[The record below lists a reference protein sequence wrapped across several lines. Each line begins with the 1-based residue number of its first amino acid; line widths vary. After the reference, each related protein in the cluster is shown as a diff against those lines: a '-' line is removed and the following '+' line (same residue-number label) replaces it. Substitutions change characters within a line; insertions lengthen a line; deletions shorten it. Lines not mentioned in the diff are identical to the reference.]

1 MTTIICTRYGI
12 TRDGLTKYA
21 LNRILRIYPTY
32 LIVFVL
38 TVLAILWIGSEHTRA
53 IDPNISIPQ
62 GVISWIKNITL
73 MGLDFSVVNRTV
85 PPGWTL
91 FIELFFYAFIPLA
104 VRFGPRFIAAWLILS
119 VAYHAYFLFGPYSPG
134 YCWNERYGNLLA
146 GSLGFALGCSARTI
160 FHNILKFKNSL
171 PLSIAGL
178 IVCYSIPTYCML
190 KGCSQSNWNF
200 IATGGFYLNM
210 LFSTLFI
217 ANIISYKQ
225 GRTDKFLGDLSY
237 PLYLCHLPVGFVVI
251 NLFNLVP
258 RTLTSLFVSLLFCV
272 PATLALH
279 LIDKKINLIRDVI
292 RPKEKTSVMQSR
304 QTI

>member
-1 MTTIICTRYGI
+1 
-12 TRDGLTKYA
+12 
-21 LNRILRIYPTY
+21 
-32 LIVFVL
+32 
-38 TVLAILWIGSEHTRA
+38 
-53 IDPNISIPQ
+53 
-62 GVISWIKNITL
+62 
-73 MGLDFSVVNRTV
+73 
-85 PPGWTL
+85 
-91 FIELFFYAFIPLA
+91 
-104 VRFGPRFIAAWLILS
+104 
-119 VAYHAYFLFGPYSPG
+119 
-134 YCWNERYGNLLA
+134 
-146 GSLGFALGCSARTI
+146 
-160 FHNILKFKNSL
+160 
-171 PLSIAGL
+171 
-178 IVCYSIPTYCML
+178 ML